1 MHAEPRI
8 GRHYGA
14 VVVGGGQ
21 AGLSVSCCL
30 SRAGVEHIVFE
41 KKTAMHKWRDERWD
55 NFCLVTPNWQCQ
67 LPGHSYHGPDPHG
80 FMVKEE
86 IVEYLD
92 GFARKAQAPLHE
104 NVAVL
109 SVEKT
114 GDRFGVVTSEGRCT
128 ADAVFLATSLYG
140 KPSFPRAAERIPES
154 ILQIHSAGYRNAAS
168 LPQGAVVVV
177 GSGQSGAQIAE
188 DLHLAGRE
196 VHLVTG
202 DSPRCARF
210 YRGRDVVDWLWDIG
224 HYDIT
229 VADEG
234 MGRKRHETN
243 HYLTGRD
250 GGRDIDLRAFARE
263 GMTLYGR
270 LRAVE
275 KGRMRFNPDLRKHL
289 DEADRVYNG
298 INALIDRYIGEK
310 GIDAPPGAI
319 YSPVWQPLHEP
330 SELDLAGAGVGAIV
344 WATGFDPDWSYVQ
357 MPIFDGTGYPVHR
370 RGVTPESGAYVLG
383 LPWLWTWGSGRF
395 LSVGRDAEFLV
406 RYELARRDGAKEAA

>member
-1 MHAEPRI
+1 MHAEPRFES
-8 GRHYGA
+8 HYGA

-21 AGLSVSCCL
+21 AGLSVSYCL

-67 LPGHSYHGPDPHG
+67 LPGHAYDGPDPHG

-86 IVEYLD
+86 IVDYLD
-92 GFARKAQAPLHE
+92 GFARKAQAPLRE

-114 GDRFGVVTSEGRCT
+114 GDRFDVMTSEGRCT

-140 KPSFPRAAERIPES
+140 TPSLPRAAERIPES

-168 LPQGAVVVV
+168 LPEGAVVVV

-202 DSPRCARF
+202 DAPRCARF

-250 GGRDIDLRAFARE
+250 GGRDIDLRAFARD

-275 KGRMRFNPDLRKHL
+275 KGRMQFNLDLRKHL

-298 INALIDRYIGEK
+298 INTLIDRYIGEK
-310 GIDAPPGAI
+310 GIDAPPGAV

-330 SELDLAGAGVGAIV
+330 SELDLVGAGIGAIV
-344 WATGFDPDWSYVQ
+344 WATGFNPDWSYVQ

-406 RYELARRDGAKEAA
+406 RYELARRDGAREAA